1 MTCYRP
7 VISTESH
14 TQGRRL
20 LNRFDAARY
29 DSEGAARITTSVP
42 QAMKRAQFDSV
53 VAQLCRHFGNALV
66 GLAVTDEPRGR
77 RHSAEFIL
85 IGGRTTLI
93 DRHTGA
99 DVLNDALSCTA
110 LRFSTGRS
118 QPSVSSTPSA
128 IVLSRHALGRFL
140 ERCGFRAG
148 DDDAAFAAFRR
159 SLVHVVD
166 QTWLFRRLIVEAT
179 RALPADVIDG
189 PMLEGVIRDP
199 NARGAWIVTGLLANM
214 MVGHGG
220 RIRDASTSGVIVR
233 TFLSE
238 DAMHDA
244 QEARV
249 AHYERVL
256 ADPDMSALAKAEALR
271 LHDGDRL
278 AVKG

>member
-1 MTCYRP
+1 MSMLRP

-20 LNRFDAARY
+20 LDRFDALFY
-29 DSEGAARITTSVP
+29 DSEGAAKITTSVP
-42 QAMKRAQFDSV
+42 RAMKRAQFDGV
-53 VAQLCRHFGNALV
+53 VAKLCRHFGSALV

-77 RHSAEFIL
+77 RHGAEFML
-85 IGGRTTLI
+85 IGGRINLA

-110 LRFSTGRS
+110 LKFTTGRS

-140 ERCGFRAG
+140 ERRGFRAG
-148 DDDAAFAAFRR
+148 DDDAAFAAMRA

-166 QTWLFRRLIVEAT
+166 QTWLFRRLLIDAT
-179 RALPADVIDG
+179 RAMPADVIEG
-189 PMLEGVIRDP
+189 PMLEGFVRDP
-199 NARGAWIVTGLLANM
+199 NARGVWIVTGLLANM
-214 MVGHGG
+214 MLGQGG
-220 RIRDASTSGVIVR
+220 RIRDTSTSGVIVR

-238 DAMHDA
+238 DTMHDA
-244 QEARV
+244 QEARI
-249 AHYERVL
+249 ARYERIL
-256 ADPDMSALAKAEALR
+256 NDPSMSALEKAEALR

-278 AVKG
+278 AKGL